1 MVDITIY
8 KIVFIDNKSGR
19 TLNKQNFKTN
29 KFKQQYETRIF
40 SIGFGCGCGRIRTV

>member
-8 KIVFIDNKSGR
+8 KIVFIDCELER
-19 TLNKQNFKTN
+19 TLDKQNFKTN

-40 SIGFGCGCGRIRTV
+40 SIEFGCGCGRIRTV